1 MSELG
6 CMGRRRLDRKV
17 VTYSI
22 ARTTVK
28 RIDELRDEKQERLRM
43 RHTRVTISEILDE
56 AIAYFFT
63 LRIQQIWFK
72 CPDCSAIN
80 GLILKPKQMMPW
92 MKGYILCN
100 KCTHQ
105 FDPMEAERVEDGAI

>member
-1 MSELG
+1 
-6 CMGRRRLDRKV
+6 MGRKRLDRKV

-22 ARTTVK
+22 ARSTVK
-28 RIDELRDEKQERLRM
+28 RIDELRQEKQERLRL

-72 CPDCSAIN
+72 CPECSTIN
-80 GLILKPKQMMPW
+80 GVILKPKQLLPGR
-92 MKGYILCN
+92 KGMLVCN

-105 FDPMEAERVEDGAI
+105 FDPLEAERVDEA